1 MKKIAIVMFVVLLL
15 PMIVAA
21 QESTGNPHDR
31 IHSNSVGRSA
41 MDQALLAD
49 KVLQATVTAE
59 FEELIKQ
66 YPQHMQ
72 DIRPV
77 AQMHKELVALFRN
90 GQNGTF
96 GSYFYQGVLI
106 KMEDIAAAVAD
117 IKEQSLRTKCM
128 GILDQRYV
136 FVPLGAKP
144 ASLKEISEFVAR
156 KINVLTGGYAQPKWG
171 DFYDSF
177 TGYCN

>member
-1 MKKIAIVMFVVLLL
+1 MFVVLLL

-31 IHSNSVGRSA
+31 IHSKSVVHSA
-41 MDQALLAD
+41 MDRALLAD

-77 AQMHKELVALFRN
+77 ARMHKELVALFRN

-96 GSYFYQGVLI
+96 GSYFYQGVLT
-106 KMEDIAAAVAD
+106 KMEDIAAAGAD

-128 GILDQRYV
+128 GILDHLYV
-136 FVPLGAKP
+136 F
-144 ASLKEISEFVAR
+144 LKM
-156 KINVLTGGYAQPKWG
+156 
-171 DFYDSF
+171 YDKHNIQNLYF
-177 TGYCN
+177 LLQ